1 MTTLSKL
8 ALAAFTLLFLVL
20 APVGYAHAQVKV
32 TSANPAET
40 LQGTVSL
47 DVTIN
52 GSGFDS
58 TAMAKFLVTGTADTG
73 GITVKK
79 VVFKG
84 SKQLVA
90 TIDVADAAA
99 VNKFDIEVTL
109 STGRK
114 GKGTTLFTVLKRAI
128 AEPDPC
134 IGAESRRFP
143 SFAFTRQETING
155 VVTWKTILADASGQC
170 ERVLTTYSYNTF
182 NSDLSFRYDE
192 ATRSGVV
199 VRGGM
204 GLGQQAAR
212 VSVAFDPSGMP
223 AIQASEYVTILAT
236 PDLPIPQDLL
246 LTGWTLSQSGSGL
259 ISPDGTAILLQ
270 GMLARSTGEQMQ
282 VFWTCPF
289 NTTSLVVDRSG
300 CRDVY
305 RSNYDGSQADYV
317 SGSWGA
323 RSDAINLIQVA
334 ISGSG
339 TGLYR
344 LRLSDGNLVQVWSR
358 GTLWTFARATL
369 DSSLHER
376 VAIYE
381 PDLISRCSRVLVV
394 DTDTC
399 SNNDCLI
406 LNGAGHPARG
416 MFSWLPDGRVVSEGQ
431 TAPNRKGQCSASGS
445 IAAFDSRDTTGSTTI
460 LVTDGVSPHG
470 TGGD

>member
-1 MTTLSKL
+1 MKSLKSLGFATFALLIL
-8 ALAAFTLLFLVL
+8 ALAPLGVAE
-20 APVGYAHAQVKV
+20 AQVKV
-32 TSANPAET
+32 TAATPSST
-40 LQGTVSL
+40 YQGTVSL
-47 DVTIN
+47 DVVVK
-52 GSGFDS
+52 GSGFDN
-58 TAMAKFLVTGTADTG
+58 TAKVQFLVSGTTNPG
-73 GITVKK
+73 GVTVKK
-79 VVFKG
+79 VTFHNSGEV
-84 SKQLVA
+84 VA
-90 TIDVADAAA
+90 TIDVADTANIAG
-99 VNKFDIEVTL
+99 FDIVVML
-109 STGRK
+109 DSGRK
-114 GKGTTLFTVLKRAI
+114 GKGTTLFAVKAPP
-128 AEPDPC
+128 PDPC
-134 IGAESRRFP
+134 LGAQSRRFP
-143 SFAFTRQETING
+143 SFAFTRQATING